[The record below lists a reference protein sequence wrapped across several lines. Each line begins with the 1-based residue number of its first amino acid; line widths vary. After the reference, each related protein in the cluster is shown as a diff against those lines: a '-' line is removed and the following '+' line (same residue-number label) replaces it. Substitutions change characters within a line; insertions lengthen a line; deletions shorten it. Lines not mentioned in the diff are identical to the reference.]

1 MTGHQKEHITA
12 MRMQGIGY
20 STIGKSLGLKKETVA
35 AFCRKNGLSGVKA
48 ADNRVIP
55 FQTDTCLVCGTV
67 LVQIPGKKETS
78 FLFVQVPYTLVERTP
93 GCGDTTLSSAGTA
106 ESPLWLSET
115 AAGNTVP
122 FPAPSLKGAIPMPES
137 NRERLEHYLSARL
150 CVKRMHSL
158 WLYLHKPTPKCT
170 QYSPESTPQ
179 LRPVYTATMA
189 CYLPPSMVIYPMQ
202 RRRQHEKGNKTAK

>member
-35 AFCRKNGLSGVKA
+35 AFCRKNGQSGVKA
-48 ADNRVIP
+48 ADSRVIP
-55 FQTDTCLVCGTV
+55 SQTDTCPVCGTV

-93 GCGDTTLSSAGTA
+93 GCGDTTLSSASTA
-106 ESPLWLSET
+106 ESPLWHSET
-115 AAGNTVP
+115 AAGYTVP
-122 FPAPSLKGAIPMPES
+122 FPAPPSKGAIY
-137 NRERLEHYLSARL
+137 RERLEHYLSAVL

-158 WLYLHKPTPKCT
+158 WHSTTQTCTNCT
-170 QYSPESTPQ
+170 QYSPRS
-179 LRPVYTATMA
+179 RP
-189 CYLPPSMVIYPMQ
+189 
-202 RRRQHEKGNKTAK
+202 

>member
-1 MTGHQKEHITA
+1 MTGHQKEHITV

-67 LVQIPGKKETS
+67 LVQIPGKKKCR
-78 FLFVQVPYTLVERTP
+78 F
-93 GCGDTTLSSAGTA
+93 C
-106 ESPLWLSET
+106 SET

-122 FPAPSLKGAIPMPES
+122 FPAPPSKGSMPMPEFQS
-137 NRERLEHYLSARL
+137 
-150 CVKRMHSL
+150 
-158 WLYLHKPTPKCT
+158 
-170 QYSPESTPQ
+170 
-179 LRPVYTATMA
+179 
-189 CYLPPSMVIYPMQ
+189 
-202 RRRQHEKGNKTAK
+202 

>member
-12 MRMQGIGY
+12 MRMQGIDY
-20 STIGKSLGLKKETVA
+20 STIAKSLGLKKETVA

-48 ADNRVIP
+48 ADSRVIP
-55 FQTDTCLVCGTV
+55 SQTDTCPVCGTV

-93 GCGDTTLSSAGTA
+93 GCGDTTLSSASTA
-106 ESPLWLSET
+106 KSPLWHSET
-115 AAGNTVP
+115 AFGNTVP
-122 FPAPSLKGAIPMPES
+122 FPAPSLKESYPCLTPIVNVSKATSPPCCASKGAMPFGFS
-137 NRERLEHYLSARL
+137 PRKTA
-150 CVKRMHSL
+150 
-158 WLYLHKPTPKCT
+158 PKCT
-170 QYSPESTPQ
+170 QYSPRSTPQ
-179 LRPVYTATMA
+179 LRPVYTVGAA

>member
-20 STIGKSLGLKKETVA
+20 STIGKSFGLKKETVA
-35 AFCRKNGLSGVKA
+35 AFCRKNGQSGVKA
-48 ADNRVIP
+48 ADSRVIP
-55 FQTDTCLVCGTV
+55 SQTDTCPVCGTV

-115 AAGNTVP
+115 AAGNTAP

-137 NRERLEHYLSARL
+137 YRERLSAML
-150 CVKRMHSL
+150 CVKRMHFL
-158 WLYLHKPTPKCT
+158 WLSPRKPAPNVPNIRPKVRHNFV
-170 QYSPESTPQ
+170 QYIPPQ
-179 LRPVYTATMA
+179 WLAI
-189 CYLPPSMVIYPMQ
+189 C
-202 RRRQHEKGNKTAK
+202 RRVW